1 MLNNDR
7 LTTYWARGAALAG
20 MALITGCASLNSGV
34 SGLMGSGTGVTAT
47 DPTRLT
53 QSGFLSDYARLKPTP
68 WGEGIQ
74 CWADPRLD
82 AKRYDK
88 VLIAPMVVTLGVAVL
103 VAAGFPRLL
112 FCGIAGMA
120 LGFWHGLVWAQLG
133 TLIGNYIVFL
143 LVRAGAGEW
152 GRRYLSSH
160 GGFKLIESEGIA
172 AVLLARQLPVPGL
185 LVNLAFGLS
194 KLKHR
199 HFLIGT
205 ALGQLP
211 EAIPC
216 TLIGAGAIQSSFG
229 KSAGIVGLSV
239 LVLAAMWIGLRI
251 AMRRF
256 RRKKDII

>member
-1 MLNNDR
+1 MSLVEHSLGENKPPAPGNP
-7 LTTYWARGAALAG
+7 ALEAEVKPPLLK
-20 MALITGCASLNSGV
+20 ALILAAAVGLLLVLVYYSPVGEYLGRLREV
-34 SGLMGSGTGVTAT
+34 SDHIKNMGW
-47 DPTRLT
+47 L
-53 QSGFLSDYARLKPTP
+53 
-68 WGEGIQ
+68 
-74 CWADPRLD
+74 
-82 AKRYDK
+82 
-88 VLIAPMVVTLGVAVL
+88 APMVVTLGVAVL

-251 AMRRF
+251 AMRRL

>member
-1 MLNNDR
+1 
-7 LTTYWARGAALAG
+7 
-20 MALITGCASLNSGV
+20 
-34 SGLMGSGTGVTAT
+34 
-47 DPTRLT
+47 
-53 QSGFLSDYARLKPTP
+53 
-68 WGEGIQ
+68 
-74 CWADPRLD
+74 
-82 AKRYDK
+82 
-88 VLIAPMVVTLGVAVL
+88 
-103 VAAGFPRLL
+103 
-112 FCGIAGMA
+112 
-120 LGFWHGLVWAQLG
+120 
-133 TLIGNYIVFL
+133 
-143 LVRAGAGEW
+143 
-152 GRRYLSSH
+152 
-160 GGFKLIESEGIA
+160 LIESEGIA